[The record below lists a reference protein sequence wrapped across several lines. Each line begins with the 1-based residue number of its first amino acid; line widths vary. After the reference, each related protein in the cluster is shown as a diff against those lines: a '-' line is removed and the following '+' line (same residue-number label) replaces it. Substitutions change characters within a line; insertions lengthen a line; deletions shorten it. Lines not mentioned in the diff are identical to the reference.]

1 MTEAFQNMAI
11 GLIEL
16 TLALV
21 YFQKALPVM
30 LAQARVQGLKI
41 WLFGFA
47 LGLMGAGRLESAI
60 RAEPTAALY
69 DLGHMALIIYAAIYL
84 RAILKS
90 GNSHWWL
97 KP

>member
-1 MTEAFQNMAI
+1 MTEAFQNMVI

-16 TLALV
+16 TLALTF
-21 YFQKALPVM
+21 FQKALPVM
-30 LAQARVQGLKI
+30 LAEARIHALKI

-69 DLGHMALIIYAAIYL
+69 DLGHLALILYAAL
-84 RAILKS
+84 RLRLILKS
-90 GNSHWWL
+90 GQCQWWL

>member
-30 LAQARVQGLKI
+30 LAQARVHGLKI

-69 DLGHMALIIYAAIYL
+69 DLGHMALILYAAIYL

-90 GNSHWWL
+90 GNGHWWL